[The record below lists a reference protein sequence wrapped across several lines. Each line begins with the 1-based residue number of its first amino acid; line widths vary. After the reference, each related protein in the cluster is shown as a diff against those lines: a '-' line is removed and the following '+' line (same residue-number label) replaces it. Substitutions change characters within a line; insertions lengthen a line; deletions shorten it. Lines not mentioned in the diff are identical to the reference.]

1 MRVLDVRFP
10 HGSHDG
16 FGRCEIGGRTDDRL
30 TVHLP
35 DLDAIRS
42 IGPDESN
49 AGLQENELQTLAELA
64 ATDPRPLAPDTVSA
78 TVHDA
83 IGQGDPQIVA
93 LAAIITRQCSDV
105 QDDAPEVLGSQRY
118 KIETLVNFL
127 YRTTVP
133 ESRHISR
140 ERTHRKG
147 AERPSNERVSHHPPR
162 RT

>member
-16 FGRCEIGGRTDDRL
+16 FGRCEIGGRTVDLL

-42 IGPDESN
+42 IGPDEPN
-49 AGLQENELQTLAELA
+49 AGLQENELQTIADLA
-64 ATDPRPLAPDTVSA
+64 ATDPRLLAPD

-93 LAAIITRQCSDV
+93 LAAIITR
-105 QDDAPEVLGSQRY
+105 
-118 KIETLVNFL
+118 
-127 YRTTVP
+127 
-133 ESRHISR
+133 
-140 ERTHRKG
+140 
-147 AERPSNERVSHHPPR
+147 
-162 RT
+162 